1 MYLTGERKVKKYES
15 CLKTTELSRYCNAH
29 KLSSSQ
35 LTTTDKSIRHFQTKL
50 NNKKQEASEIA
61 KRYQILLT
69 KEKTTRN
76 TLLLVSMNEDLQFN
90 VITQSL
96 QINNIQYSSF

>member
-61 KRYQILLT
+61 KEIPNFADKRENNKKY
-69 KEKTTRN
+69 
-76 TLLLVSMNEDLQFN
+76 F
-90 VITQSL
+90 VIG
-96 QINNIQYSSF
+96 